1 MARREGTRW
10 NGGLDDTGGRKMRST
25 SGRISLAIVLLA
37 TTGLVACSSPERDL
51 AKAKKAGTIEA
62 LDAFLAEH
70 PEGPLAQQARDA
82 KEELVFDGIKAQ
94 NTIAA
99 YEGFLK
105 DYPDG
110 HMAGAARDG
119 IEALHFADAEAAGT
133 IEAYDRFLR
142 RHPRGKLVK
151 KASKALDAMLPP
163 MPMILSTVATSVD
176 SYRCSVSST
185 VAILHRSGLMKAD
198 VPPRVEAGMM
208 NCLGT
213 VGPSG
218 IETESFELQDP
229 NHSIL
234 HVRSYSAAGWTECA
248 RGSCTVRFSVMGQ
261 ETVVTANYQ

>member
-1 MARREGTRW
+1 M
-10 NGGLDDTGGRKMRST
+10 
-25 SGRISLAIVLLA
+25 SLAIVLLVVG
-37 TTGLVACSSPERDL
+37 GLVACSSPEREL
-51 AKAKKAGTIEA
+51 SKAKKAGTVEA
-62 LDAFLAEH
+62 LDAFLQKH

-82 KEELVFDGIKAQ
+82 KEELIFDGIKAQ

-99 YEGFLK
+99 YEEFLK
-105 DYPDG
+105 SYPEG

-142 RHPRGKLVK
+142 QHPRGKLVQ
-151 KASKALDAMLPP
+151 KASKALDRMLPP
-163 MPMILSTVATSVD
+163 TPMLLSTVATSVD

-185 VAILHRSGLMKAD
+185 VTILHRSGLMKAD
-198 VPPRVEAGMM
+198 VPPRVEPGMM

-218 IETESFELQDP
+218 LEIESFELQDP
-229 NHSIL
+229 NHSLL
-234 HVRSYSAAGWTECA
+234 HVRSYSDAGWTECA

-261 ETVVTANYQ
+261 ETVVTAIYQ